1 MPLLPQVAISF
12 VRILYQF
19 WLQQGIP
26 QRVLDEVLRIDLND
40 QKTAKFGIS
49 SDRLALLHAAVNK
62 ATNDRVLSLRLGQYL
77 GEKDLELESM
87 ICYSET
93 LHQGLLAMS
102 EHSRVI
108 SESGYFSFS
117 LQDNGRYAL
126 KFIAHDKV
134 AFSSQQKDMV
144 FSTILSWIEK
154 VYTGS
159 HNAIYYYFDENVATA
174 NEYQTLLS
182 CHLIAGGEVFIEINA
197 DLLMINNRNKDSSL
211 LEKCIRKTKKII
223 TKRQQRLDLYAEVTQ
238 CISESLLSGTAQQEV
253 VAERLNISVRN
264 LQRRLKEVGTS
275 YQSILDDCREALA
288 LKLIKNIELPLYE
301 VSYLVGFTEPSAFY
315 KAFRRWTGKRPGD
328 YRQSVLIANEELA
341 ANEASSADVSPC

>member
-26 QRVLDEVLRIDLND
+26 QRVLDDVLRIDIND
-40 QKTAKFGIS
+40 QKAAKFGIS
-49 SDRLALLHAAVNK
+49 SDRLGLLHAVVNQT
-62 ATNDRVLSLRLGQYL
+62 TNDQVLSLRLGQYL
-77 GEKDLELESM
+77 AEKDLELESM

-93 LHQGLLAMS
+93 LLQGLLVTS
-102 EHSRVI
+102 ENSRVI
-108 SESGYFSFS
+108 SESGYFSLVVQS
-117 LQDNGRYAL
+117 NGKYAL
-126 KFIAHDKV
+126 KLIPHDTV
-134 AFSSQQKDMV
+134 ALSSQQKDMV
-144 FSTILSWIEK
+144 FSTLLSWVEK
-154 VYTGS
+154 VYVGC
-159 HNAIYYYFDENVATA
+159 NKAIYYHFDHNVASVK
-174 NEYQTLLS
+174 EYQTLLH
-182 CHLIAGGEVFIEINA
+182 CHLIADDDVFLEIDA
-197 DLLMINNRNKDSSL
+197 DLLMINNRNKNSAL
-211 LEKCIRKTKKII
+211 LEKSIQKTKKII

-238 CISESLLSGTAQQEV
+238 CISENLLSGTAQQEV
-253 VAERLNISVRN
+253 VAEHLNISVRN

-328 YRQSVLIANEELA
+328 YRQSVLASTEELA
-341 ANEASSADVSPC
+341 VSEASSADVSPC

>member
-26 QRVLDEVLRIDLND
+26 QRILDEVLRIDIHD
-40 QKTAKFGIS
+40 QKAAKFGIS
-49 SDRLALLHAAVNK
+49 SDRLALLHVAVNK
-62 ATNDRVLSLRLGQYL
+62 ITSDRVLSLRLGQYL

-108 SESGYFSFS
+108 SESGSFSFL
-117 LQDNGRYAL
+117 LQDNGKYAL

-134 AFSSQQKDMV
+134 SFSSQQKDMV
-144 FSTILSWIEK
+144 FSTLLSWIEK
-154 VYTGS
+154 AYVGC
-159 HNAIYYYFDENVATA
+159 NEAIYYHFDDDVASV
-174 NEYQTLLS
+174 NEYQTLLN
-182 CHLIAGGEVFIEINA
+182 CHLIAGDEVFIEIDA
-197 DLLMINNRNKDSSL
+197 DLLMINNRNKNLVL
-211 LEKCIRKTKKII
+211 LEQSIRKTKKII
-223 TKRQQRLDLYAEVTQ
+223 AKRQQRLDLYTEVTK
-238 CISESLLSGTAQQEV
+238 CITDSLLSGTAQQDV
-253 VAERLNISVRN
+253 VAERLSISVRN

-275 YQSILDDCREALA
+275 YQAILDDCREALA
-288 LKLIKNIELPLYE
+288 LKLIKNVELPLYE
-301 VSYLVGFTEPSAFY
+301 VSHLVGFTEPSAFY

-328 YRQSVLIANEELA
+328 YRQSVLISTEELTV
-341 ANEASSADVSPC
+341 NEASNVDVSPY